1 MVDRDEIF
9 SRAVAAMR
17 RGYELL
23 AAGADESH
31 PDYAAVMPALHA
43 ATAAGF
49 THSQIYAAATAS
61 K

>member
-1 MVDRDEIF
+1 MPNRDETF
-9 SRAVAAMR
+9 NRAVAALR
-17 RGYELL
+17 RGNELL

-43 ATAAGF
+43 AAAAGF
-49 THSQIYAAATAS
+49 TDAEVYAAAMAA